1 MSKILEKITEIVTKR
16 RAKYG
21 SPRQNMQDIADLWT
35 VVFRDR
41 FGHAEDTVT
50 PEDVAQCMRLVKEAR
65 LLTTPDHEDSLLDI
79 VGYALVTEACLE
91 DTK

>member
-1 MSKILEKITEIVTKR
+1 MSKILEKITEIVKKR
-16 RAKYG
+16 REEYG

-41 FGHAEDTVT
+41 FDGEAYIT

-65 LLTTPDHEDSLLDI
+65 LITTPDHADSLLDI

>member
-1 MSKILEKITEIVTKR
+1 MSYILTKITEIIEAR
-16 RAKYG
+16 RAEYG

-41 FGHAEDTVT
+41 FDGEAYVT

-65 LLTTPDHEDSLLDI
+65 LITTPDHEDSLLDI

-91 DTK
+91 DKT